1 MNNKEE
7 SEADKMRW
15 KATRFMNLSEEDKK
29 RYYEQQNKKSE
40 KEFEPK
46 K

>member
-1 MNNKEE
+1 
-7 SEADKMRW
+7 MRW
-15 KATRFMNLSEEDKK
+15 KATHFMNLSEEDKK
-29 RYYEQQNKKSE
+29 RYYEQIDNKSE